1 MRWSNFSGDHC
12 HLYKDSSSGG
22 RNSQSPEPTLAAGPS
37 SSPAAEQGQDTGK
50 EPSPSGS
57 GAALL
62 VTPAPP
68 NNQIDRL
75 AVRVGMSNPSLV
87 LVVYMMTYV
96 RYTPLEM
103 ALRPSASIPDALG
116 AM

>member
-1 MRWSNFSGDHC
+1 MRWSNFSGDHR

-22 RNSQSPEPTLAAGPS
+22 RNSQSPEPTSAAGPS
-37 SSPAAEQGQDTGK
+37 SSLAAEQGQDAGK

-62 VTPAPP
+62 VTPAPL

-75 AVRVGMSNPSLV
+75 AVRVGTSNLSLV
-87 LVVYMMTYV
+87 SMIYMMTCL
-96 RYTPLEM
+96 RYTPLET
-103 ALRPSASIPDALG
+103 ALRPSASIPNALG

>member
-1 MRWSNFSGDHC
+1 MRWSNFSGDYR

-22 RNSQSPEPTLAAGPS
+22 RNSQSPEPTPATGPS
-37 SSPAAEQGQDTGK
+37 SSPAAEQGQVTGDD
-50 EPSPSGS
+50 PSPSGS
-57 GAALL
+57 GAALV
-62 VTPAPP
+62 VTPAQP

-75 AVRVGMSNPSLV
+75 AIRVGTSNPSLV
-87 LVVYMMTYV
+87 LMICIMIYL

-103 ALRPSASIPDALG
+103 ALRPSASIPNALG